1 MENQRKRIVCNTY
14 GTIYQ
19 KFKEIC
25 VNKYACSVNDRISY
39 LIDCYVSEE
48 ITMKEIQDAFI
59 REKVNLNEK
68 KDTQI
73 TLRID
78 SDLYERLTAKLKK
91 DQCIRPGTFI
101 SLVMGYFVS
110 KNDYPEME
118 REWYS
123 HKAQLLLDQSDDTIT
138 HVVYGLRYF
147 SYEQESKQWI
157 FLNEKHFL
165 HVCTE
170 EEFKEFYLNTPVFQV
185 LAVHR

>member
-19 KFKEIC
+19 KFKAIC
-25 VNKYACSVNDRISY
+25 ENKYACSVNERISY
-39 LIDCYVSEE
+39 LIDCYVSKK
-48 ITMKEIQDAFI
+48 ITMKEVQDAFI
-59 REKVNLNEK
+59 AEKVNLKEK
-68 KDTQI
+68 KNTQI

-78 SDLYERLTAKLKK
+78 SDLYERLTDKLKE
-91 DQCIRPGTFI
+91 DQSIRPGTFI

-110 KNDYPEME
+110 KNDYPGME
-118 REWYS
+118 RERYS
-123 HKAQLLLDQSDDTIT
+123 HEAKLLLDQSDDTIT

-157 FLNEKHFL
+157 FLNEKYFL
-165 HVCTE
+165 HACTE
-170 EEFKEFYLNTPVFQV
+170 KEFKEFYPNTPVIQV